1 MKLRIGMLLAI
12 FTILVA
18 VPAWAISLDVAKSQ
32 GLVGEMTSGYLGAV
46 SSSAPADVA
55 ALVSDINA
63 KRRAKYAEIAA
74 KNGTSLSA
82 VEALAGK
89 KAIEET
95 APGNFVQASSGAWQ
109 RK

>member
-1 MKLRIGMLLAI
+1 MKVLTGIWLTL
-12 FTILVA
+12 FLVLVA
-18 VPAWAISLDVAKSQ
+18 VPASALSLDSAKSQ

-46 SSSAPADVA
+46 ASSAPAEVA

-95 APGNFVQASSGAWQ
+95 AAGNYIQASSGAWQ